1 MDSSRDRSNTAGET
15 IADPTEEN
23 DIEANST
30 IALSVTT
37 FFFSFFFFKNY
48 IEVFCKLP
56 SLFYYMIIIFSTVP
70 AFIYRETNH
79 LTWSLER
86 GRIQEFYPTELA
98 VFLLKR

>member
-37 FFFSFFFFKNY
+37 FFFLSSSLNIISKCTLNYPAYFF
-48 IEVFCKLP
+48 I
-56 SLFYYMIIIFSTVP
+56 
-70 AFIYRETNH
+70 
-79 LTWSLER
+79 
-86 GRIQEFYPTELA
+86 
-98 VFLLKR
+98 